1 MPHEMQE
8 MNCGMPHEMQSNM
21 YMFYHATLDRC
32 PYQGSKA
39 SHYAKAYL
47 SNFGLPSKHAAH
59 KPQSPQAFNAAALIF
74 LRMSSFDATVYFME
88 KEGPSWIR
96 ALNCDLEVSSAS
108 VNVFFTELSLAT
120 FSALAFFAGRAFLAS
135 VSALATVFA
144 FLATVS
150 AFLATASAFLAT
162 VSALAAALAF
172 ALAAAVA
179 DLVALNATSALCSPM
194 KAATS
199 LAASVTFRLFDR
211 VGKLSAPT
219 SFPGGFGCNQQLNY

>member
-1 MPHEMQE
+1 MQE

-47 SNFGLPSKHAAH
+47 SNFGLPSKPAAH
-59 KPQSPQAFNAAALIF
+59 KPQSPQAFNAAAMIF

-120 FSALAFFAGRAFLAS
+120 FFSALAFFAGRAFLAS
-135 VSALATVFA
+135 VSA
-144 FLATVS
+144 LATVS

>member
-1 MPHEMQE
+1 MQE

-47 SNFGLPSKHAAH
+47 SNFGLPSKPAAH

-120 FSALAFFAGRAFLAS
+120 FFSALAFFAGRAFLA
-135 VSALATVFA
+135 FN
-144 FLATVS
+144 
-150 AFLATASAFLAT
+150 
-162 VSALAAALAF
+162 
-172 ALAAAVA
+172 AVMQPPPSW
-179 DLVALNATSALCSPM
+179 LPSPPWPPPWLSPWPPPSPIWSPLMQPQLC
-194 KAATS
+194 AH
-199 LAASVTFRLFDR
+199 
-211 VGKLSAPT
+211 
-219 SFPGGFGCNQQLNY
+219 Q